1 MTGDM
6 TSGLIDNILIGK
18 DKTLEP
24 EIISLTNS
32 FSNRNAIEDKM
43 IILMACS
50 KIPKSIRLVIQDKAE
65 IIMNQDINL
74 IHEASKPR
82 SIPN

>member
-1 MTGDM
+1 MMLLMTGDM

-32 FSNRNAIEDKM
+32 FSNRHAIEDKM
-43 IILMACS
+43 IILPVFVDIIL
-50 KIPKSIRLVIQDKAE
+50 IPKPFQENNQKIAAE
-65 IIMNQDINL
+65 AKISGFL
-74 IHEASKPR
+74 FY
-82 SIPN
+82 